1 MTPGTIRPIPVLLIL
16 ALGLGAVAEVE
27 GQVRRGRQP
36 AEEAP
41 WAPVSVGV
49 RGGWDDRANA
59 ELLGA
64 QMRIPVVRSGI
75 VEVVPS
81 ADIAFLP
88 GAKEYQY
95 SGEIS
100 WVPGGRRGGFF
111 LTAGVGWRDSVF
123 GADVASGERTTYFGY
138 VLGAGLK
145 SRVGPLEFELGLRWI
160 LLDDTSY
167 RPTPATLGLNYPFW
181 DPGLEGGS

>member
-1 MTPGTIRPIPVLLIL
+1 MTPGATRPIFALLIL
-16 ALGLGAVAEVE
+16 ALGLGDVAEVE

-59 ELLGA
+59 QLLGA
-64 QMRIPVVRSGI
+64 QMRIPVLRSGI
-75 VEVVPS
+75 VELVPG

-95 SGEIS
+95 NAEVS
-100 WVPGGRRGGFF
+100 WVPGGRQGGFF
-111 LTAGVGWRDSVF
+111 VTAGVGWRDSVF
-123 GADVASGERTTYFGY
+123 NADVDSLERTTFFGY

-160 LLDDTSY
+160 LLNDTSY
-167 RPTPATLGLNYPFW
+167 RPNPATLGLNYPFW
-181 DPGLEGGS
+181 DPGREGGS